1 MFYILGAFVHKFMA
15 KHGFRIYEDDDYDPH
30 EIGYNILGL
39 LAFGAI
45 GGPLVLLWRLIE
57 KIMAWL
63 E

>member
-1 MFYILGAFVHKFMA
+1 MA